1 MSTPNHWIVTGNFT
15 DEGAGAYRRA
25 DVTWSRRI
33 ADAGLLPDAATATA
47 HATHALA
54 HEQREVASAYAIA
67 VHADAGAIDPTA
79 PPFGGAD
86 GPGQARTI
94 ELLTTRERIRATG
107 PTIQIRRPDS
117 PR

>member
-1 MSTPNHWIVTGNFT
+1 MPAPNHWIVTGNFT
-15 DEGAGAYRRA
+15 DEGAVAYRRA
-25 DVTWSRRI
+25 DGTWSRRI
-33 ADAGLLPDAATATA
+33 ADAGLLPDEATATA

-67 VHADAGAIDPTA
+67 VHAN
-79 PPFGGAD
+79 GGA
-86 GPGQARTI
+86 I